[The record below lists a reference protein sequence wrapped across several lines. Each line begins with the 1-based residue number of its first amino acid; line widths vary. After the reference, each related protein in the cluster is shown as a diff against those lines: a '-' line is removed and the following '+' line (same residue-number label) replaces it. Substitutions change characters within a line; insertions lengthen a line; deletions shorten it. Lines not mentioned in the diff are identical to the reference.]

1 MFEERYIAATKA
13 KSLHEDSN
21 SITQVDVIK
30 ASGMSERNIA
40 AHYLR
45 LISKP
50 TRTDV
55 ERVHAALLCVA
66 TNHKLSTPHEAVA
79 AAMAWLIDPRC
90 KTCLGAGLVQKQGKE
105 HTCPKCR
112 GEKMRREPACKD
124 VQLLIDY
131 VQGCRAAYAGRMF
144 ALLR

>member
-1 MFEERYIAATKA
+1 MIEERYIAATKA
-13 KSLHEDSN
+13 KSLHEDAN
-21 SITQVDVIK
+21 VITQVDVIK

-50 TRTDV
+50 TRTDM

-66 TNHKLSTPHEAVA
+66 TNRKLSTPHESAI
-79 AAMAWLIDPRC
+79 AAMEWLIDSRC
-90 KTCLGAGLVQKQGKE
+90 KTCSGAGVVLKKDKE

-131 VQGCRAAYAGRMF
+131 VQDCRAAHGGRMCKK
-144 ALLR
+144 LH